1 MIACWQPVVLA
12 VICFVL
18 LLVVAQSPFTYAF
31 TVGTERGY
39 ESDLPF
45 LQGFKASESQG
56 RPQRWRWSHSQYVVE
71 VPGVGQRGVVVQFSV
86 IAHRGQWEI
95 AADGAGAYVPPTL
108 TVRAGSA
115 DAVVFPLR
123 LQRATYRLYVPP
135 HALSD
140 GVLRLQMA
148 TEPWQNPDDRRE
160 DMGVALSGP
169 VRVVGVPSE
178 GAVVPDRALL
188 LAYPLGLVLLW
199 VALQVV
205 GFSRNGALV
214 LLLPLAVGL
223 PLATLAQAP
232 RVGFGA
238 GWALQMGAL
247 SVAAAV
253 VCVLVVPPLLR
264 RVAAVPPGGLLRW
277 LLLLLVLSFVLKFGG
292 RLYPESM
299 PGDLQL
305 HVNRSIQTLQGQVY
319 IEAQHRGLPFPFP
332 NGPYIMIV
340 PLMVAGLDLRL
351 LLQVTLGIYE
361 AATVALLYVIVA
373 RGVGSARWGVVAA
386 AIYALTAGGFMNTWF
401 MFHTQVAAQAAS
413 VVLLAVLVVAWPRY
427 HRPPAWWGLVVLFV
441 LVFLGHIGLFIN
453 TSLVGVLI
461 VPLLWWRMREFAAQ
475 RGVRWLLGA
484 GVAAAAFAFAFYYS
498 AFFGLIVEQ
507 TTGVMTKGLNEV
519 TERPPIPRETTLW
532 VTWEGG
538 FITHF
543 GFFPVLLAVP
553 GALVLSDGRLRG
565 SLLPPLLWLTF
576 AVSASQAVLPL
587 ITLNSITTRWLMFAS
602 WAIAVAGAVG
612 VLLVW
617 KRGGA
622 GRVVALVMGGYV
634 CWMTGV
640 VYYEALALRLPPIE
654 PF

>member
-1 MIACWQPVVLA
+1 MIARWQPVVLA

-18 LLVVAQSPFTYAF
+18 LVLVAQVPFSYAF

-39 ESDLPF
+39 GSDLPF
-45 LQGFKASESQG
+45 LQGFKHSESQG
-56 RPQRWRWSHSQYVVE
+56 RPQRWRWSHSQYGVE
-71 VPGVGQRGVVVQFSV
+71 VPGVGQRGVMVQFSV
-86 IAHRGQWEI
+86 ISHRGQWDI
-95 AADGAGAYVPPTL
+95 AADGAEAYTPPTL
-108 TVRAGSA
+108 TVRAGPSGEI
-115 DAVVFPLR
+115 VFPLR

-135 HALSD
+135 HALPD

-160 DMGVALSGP
+160 DMGIALSGP
-169 VRVVGVPSE
+169 VRVVGVPSA
-178 GAVVPDRALL
+178 GPVFPDRALL

-199 VALQVV
+199 VALRII
-205 GFSRNGALV
+205 GFSPNGALL
-214 LLLPLAVGL
+214 LLLPLAVGV
-223 PLATLAQAP
+223 PLATLVQAP

-247 SVAAAV
+247 SVASAV

-264 RVAAVPPGGLLRW
+264 RVESVPPAGLMRW
-277 LLLLLVLSFVLKFGG
+277 LLLLLVLSFALKFGG

-340 PLMVAGLDLRL
+340 PFMVAGVDLRL
-351 LLQVTLGIYE
+351 LLQITLGIYE

-373 RGVGSARWGVVAA
+373 RGVGSARWGIVAA
-386 AIYALTAGGFMNTWF
+386 SIYALTAGGFMNTWF
-401 MFHTQVAAQAAS
+401 MFHTQVAAQTAS
-413 VVLLAVLVVAWPRY
+413 LLLLALLVVAWPRY
-427 HRPPAWWGLVVLFV
+427 QRPPAWWGLVVLFV

-453 TSLVGVLI
+453 TSLVGIMI
-461 VPLLWWRMREFAAQ
+461 VPLLWWRMKRAEAQ

-498 AFFGLIVEQ
+498 AFFNLIVEQ
-507 TTGVMTKGLNEV
+507 TTGVMTQGLNEV

-538 FITHF
+538 FMTHF
-543 GFFPVLLAVP
+543 GFFPVLLALA
-553 GALVLSDGRLRG
+553 GALILSDGRLRG
-565 SLLPPLLWLTF
+565 SILPPLLWLTF

-612 VLLVW
+612 FVLLW
-617 KRGGA
+617 KRGRA
-622 GRVVALVMGGYV
+622 GRVVVLVMGGYV
-634 CWMTGV
+634 CWMMSV